1 MIEQDGFRIEAALQ
15 LGFEE
20 AAVHCGKTE
29 VYACTEAQ
37 LIAFAKACERKALC
51 TARSHVRQELN
62 NPLSAR
68 DKCPLLAIMGRLSKQ
83 IAQIDAELAPILE
96 AERQRCLKFCPCG
109 AGVELCP
116 GPDGKPL
123 CEESDT

>member
-1 MIEQDGFRIEAALQ
+1 MTDYTQAAEQFGFIQTAHR
-15 LGFEE
+15 
-20 AAVHCGKTE
+20 
-29 VYACTEAQ
+29 YSCTEAQ

-68 DKCPLLAIMGRLSKQ
+68 DKSALLAITGRLSKQ
-83 IAQIDAELAPILE
+83 IAEIDAVNAPILE
-96 AERQRCLKFCPCG
+96 AERQRRLSEQKFCSCG

-123 CEESDT
+123 CAETDT